1 MNGYQ
6 SIATITGPEFI
17 NLQPMDISPL
27 ISKCEIKVFY
37 IGKNRNRTAFD
48 KATAAEM
55 AKTLRGVPIV
65 GYYKKDKQDFRDHGD
80 QMVLDG
86 DGIHFNTLTKPYGFV
101 APDAK
106 VWFQDF
112 QDTDDNGTSTIR
124 TYLMTTGY
132 LWTGQFE
139 EAKQILDDGGKSQSM
154 ELDKNS
160 MQGFWSKEVNE
171 DYEFFIVND
180 AIFSKLCALGDD
192 IEPCFEGSSITAP
205 NISSSFSLDDEFKTT
220 LYSMMKELQETLQG
234 GKETVNIEEKQVET
248 KSTVAQGDIVNIEAA
263 AVAPEV
269 AVEAPAAVEETAP
282 VVEETAASAEVEESV
297 AEIQT
302 ETLDNPVE
310 AVAAENESNIE
321 ATSEF
326 EKKEDK
332 EDDKKEE
339 SDDSEKK
346 EDEKE
351 DDDKKKKEEDYALIK
366 IEYDELQKSHAELQA
381 KFTELSEEIERLRS
395 FKSEVETKQKD
406 ALIAEFYMLSDADK
420 EDVIAHKAEYSL
432 DEIKSK
438 LAIMC
443 FEKKVSYT
451 SANDTKVDMTGMTV
465 NAQYSEGTEVPE
477 WLQAVNRYNEN
488 K

>member
-27 ISKCEIKVFY
+27 ISKCEIKVLY
-37 IGKNRNRTAFD
+37 IGKNRNRTSFD

-65 GYYKKDKQDFRDHGD
+65 GYYKKDKQDFRDHGN

-112 QDTDDNGTSTIR
+112 QDTDDDGTSTIR

-139 EAKQILDDGGKSQSM
+139 EAKQILDDGGKPQSM
-154 ELDKNS
+154 ELDEES

-205 NISSSFSLDDEFKTT
+205 EISKTFSLDDEFRTT
-220 LYSMMKELQETLQG
+220 LFSMMKELQETLQG
-234 GKETVNIEEKQVET
+234 GKETVAIEEKQVET
-248 KSTVAQGDIVNIEAA
+248 QSTVAQGEPITNEATA
-263 AVAPEV
+263 AAPEV
-269 AVEAPAAVEETAP
+269 AVEAVEEAP
-282 VVEETAASAEVEESV
+282 AVAEEAIEETAASIEAEEPVAENSAEILDNSVEE
-297 AEIQT
+297 
-302 ETLDNPVE
+302 
-310 AVAAENESNIE
+310 VAAENDNNIE

-326 EKKEDK
+326 EKKEDT
-332 EDDKKEE
+332 EEKKEE
-339 SDDSEKK
+339 DDSEKG
-346 EDEKE
+346 EE
-351 DDDKKKKEEDYALIK
+351 DKKDDEDKKEKDYALIK
-366 IEYDELQKSHAELQA
+366 IEYDELQKSHAELQT

-395 FKSEVETKQKD
+395 YKAEVESKEKD
-406 ALIAEFYMLSDADK
+406 ALIAEFYMLSDSDK
-420 EDVIAHKAEYSL
+420 EDVIAHKAEYTL

-438 LAIMC
+438 LAILC
-443 FEKKVSYT
+443 FEKKVSYA

-465 NAQYSEGTEVPE
+465 NTQYAENVEVPE
-477 WLQAVNRYNEN
+477 WLQAVDRYNEN

>member
-27 ISKCEIKVFY
+27 ISKCEIKVLY
-37 IGKNRNRTAFD
+37 IGKNRNRTSFD

-65 GYYKKDKQDFRDHGD
+65 GYYKKDKQDFRDHGN

-112 QDTDDNGTSTIR
+112 QDIDDNGVSTIR

-139 EAKQILDDGGKSQSM
+139 EAQQILDDGGKPQSM
-154 ELDKNS
+154 ELDKES
-160 MQGFWSKEVNE
+160 MTGFWTKEVND

-192 IEPCFEGSSITAP
+192 VEPCFEGSSITAP
-205 NISSSFSLDDEFKTT
+205 SVSRTFSLDDEFKRT

-234 GKETVNIEEKQVET
+234 GKETVNIEEKQVAT
-248 KSTVAQGDIVNIEAA
+248 QSTVGQGETPIIEAA
-263 AVAPEV
+263 AAVPEV
-269 AVEAPAAVEETAP
+269 AVEAPVAVEEPAQA
-282 VVEETAASAEVEESV
+282 VEEPVASAEAEEQP

-302 ETLDNPVE
+302 ENLDNSVE
-310 AVAAENESNIE
+310 AVAAENENSIE

-326 EKKEDK
+326 EKKEDEK
-332 EDDKKEE
+332 E
-339 SDDSEKK
+339 SEKK
-346 EDEKE
+346 EDDEDKE
-351 DDDKKKKEEDYALIK
+351 DKKDDDKKKEEKDYALIQ
-366 IEYDELQKSHAELQA
+366 IEYDELQKSHADLQA
-381 KFTELSEEIERLRS
+381 KFNELSEEIERLRS
-395 FKSEVETKQKD
+395 FKSEVENKEKD

-420 EDVIAHKAEYSL
+420 EDVITHKAQYSL

-438 LAIMC
+438 LAILC
-443 FEKKVSYT
+443 FEKKVSFT

-465 NAQYSEGTEVPE
+465 NAQYSEGTDVPE
-477 WLQAVNRYNEN
+477 WLKAVDRYNEN